1 MTVQQLILHGQKL
14 IPLHQ
19 VHMLLCHV
27 LKLDYTKL
35 LSDINLEV
43 LPKQVEVYNKL
54 LNRIVDGEP
63 IQYVI
68 GNVDFYGY
76 NYKVNKNVLIPRF
89 ETEELV
95 NNTIKYID
103 KLFEKESLNVIDLG
117 CGSGCIGITLKKERP
132 QLNVTCLDISKE
144 ALEVAKNNSN
154 ALKADVTFIQGNML
168 NNISGKYDIIISNPP
183 YISYNETIEDIV
195 KNNEPHLA
203 LYASNDGLYYYD
215 DILSNAK
222 KNLNDIFLIAL
233 EIGMNQKEQ
242 IIELANKYFENVNI
256 ECKQDLSGKDR
267 MIFIYNVIE

>member
-1 MTVQQLILHGQKL
+1 MTVEQLILQSQKL

-27 LKLDYTKL
+27 LQIDYTKL
-35 LSDINLEV
+35 LSNINLEV
-43 LPKQVEVYNKL
+43 LPKQIEIYNTL
-54 LNRIVDGEP
+54 VNRIVEGEP

-68 GNVDFYGY
+68 GDVNFYGY
-76 NYKVNKNVLIPRF
+76 NYKINKNVLIPRF

-103 KLFEKESLNVIDLG
+103 NLFKKESLNVIDLG

-132 QLNVTCLDISKE
+132 ELNVTCLDISKE

-154 ALKADVTFIQGNML
+154 TLKADVTFIQGNML
-168 NNISGKYDIIISNPP
+168 NNISGKYDVIISNPP
-183 YISYNETIEDIV
+183 YISYDETIEEIV

-203 LYASNDGLYYYD
+203 LYASNNGLYYYD
-215 DILSNAK
+215 EILSNAK
-222 KNLNDIFLIAL
+222 KNLNDRFLIAL

-242 IIELANKYFENVNI
+242 IIDIANKYFEKVNI

-267 MIFIYNVIE
+267 MIFIYNIIE